1 MKKKQEINL
10 DLYSP
15 LKTLTLEAKGKK
27 RLTILI
33 AGFGYNFDMP
43 IFYYTNKLLD
53 SKETD
58 VLLIDFG
65 YSQYDKYLKLSE
77 EEQEVIFAKD
87 LAIIEEYVESL
98 QYEQLLFIGK
108 SLGTT
113 ACYKLLHSDT
123 IYAKTIGVVWLTPG
137 TSAYK
142 ISKFIAKNDLNNL
155 LIYGEN
161 DKYHEQLNLQLLE
174 QNSSSLTHIPISNA
188 DHILESENCVESI
201 NILKFVIEKINIFVN
216 KLFIS

>member
-1 MKKKQEINL
+1 MKKKQKINL
-10 DLYSP
+10 ELYSP
-15 LKTLTLEAKGKK
+15 FNTVELQVKGKN

-58 VLLIDFG
+58 VLLIDLG
-65 YSQYDKYLKLSE
+65 YSQYDEFLKLSE
-77 EEQEVIFAKD
+77 ERQELFFSKD
-87 LAIIEEYVESL
+87 LNILQDYIESL
-98 QYEQLLFIGK
+98 EYEQLLFIGK

-113 ACYKLLHSDT
+113 ACYKFLHSDV
-123 IYAKTIGVVWLTPG
+123 IYDKTIGVVWLTPG

-161 DKYHEQLNLQLLE
+161 DKFHEQLNLQLLE
-174 QNSSSLTHIPISNA
+174 QNSMSLTHIPISNA